1 MATKTKQKQ
10 NAGKQ
15 PLGKRTAGGK
25 RKKTHPKRGQHRGLL
40 WGVKW
45 LATFAVW
52 GVIAFVMI
60 LGIYGY
66 NVPDVTTLTQ
76 PDRRAPSVEILSA
89 RGQLLTTYGPLIREP
104 LTYADFPIP
113 LVHAL
118 LAVEDR
124 DFFHHGGLD
133 LWALMR
139 AMMVNLYQGRVVQGG
154 STLTQQLVKN
164 LYLTNERSIDR
175 KLREAILAFWIER
188 KLSKEEILTLYLNR
202 VYFGGGAYGVD
213 AASSR
218 FFGKSARDLTLPEA
232 ALIVGLVKA
241 PSDLNPLRSPEKA
254 IERRNVVLQ
263 EMLEAGFITRH
274 QANQAKQARMAIR
287 RPLAGPNVRFFTDWI
302 MEQLPY
308 YVNPKEHTWLRVD
321 TTLELNAQNR
331 ADLAAESIM
340 NRYALDH
347 NVSQVGAVTLRPSGA
362 VVSMVGGIAYDFS
375 QFNHVTQAK
384 RQPGSAFKTFV
395 VLEALT
401 RGFTP
406 TSPLEDTPLTI
417 KTWKPQNFQ
426 NQFHGTVTLREA
438 FIKSYNIPHIRLMQA
453 VGVKP
458 VLARARSMGISS
470 PLRADLSTALGS
482 SEVSLLELT
491 TAYAVLRNQGHL
503 VLPYGITRIVDQ
515 SGNVLYQRKGSE
527 KTKRLVDEATVATM
541 DTLLQAAVNDPAG
554 TGRAAQ
560 LPNQKAAG
568 KTGTSQNARDAWFVG
583 YTDALVTG
591 VWMGNDDQTPMDN
604 VTGGTLPAMLWQ
616 DIMAGP

>member
-1 MATKTKQKQ
+1 MAKKK
-10 NAGKQ
+10 K
-15 PLGKRTAGGK
+15 P
-25 RKKTHPKRGQHRGLL
+25 KKTVGVKKQRASAKKAQRHPLVWGL
-40 WGVKW
+40 KW
-45 LATFAVW
+45 LATFMVW
-52 GVIAFVMI
+52 GVIALMVF

-66 NVPDVTTLTQ
+66 NLPDVSTLTER
-76 PDRRAPSVEILSA
+76 DNLSPSVEILSA
-89 RGQLLTTYGPLIREP
+89 RGELLSNYGPLMREP
-104 LTYADFPIP
+104 LSYADFPVH
-113 LVHAL
+113 LVRAL

-124 DFFHHGGLD
+124 DFFNHGGLD
-133 LWALMR
+133 FWALLR
-139 AMMVNLYQGRVVQGG
+139 AMTINLYEGRVVQGG

-164 LYLTNERSIDR
+164 LYLTNERSMDR
-175 KLREAILAFWIER
+175 KVREAILAFWIER

-202 VYFGGGAYGVD
+202 VYFGAGAYGVD

-254 IERRNVVLQ
+254 IDRRNVVLQ
-263 EMLEAGFITRH
+263 EMLESGFITRH
-274 QANQAKQARMAIR
+274 QSNQAKQARMAIR

-308 YVNPKEHTWLRVD
+308 YVNSKDHAWLRVD
-321 TTLELNAQNR
+321 TTLDLNAQNR
-331 ADLAAESIM
+331 ADLAAENIM

-347 NVSQVGAVTLRPSGA
+347 NVSQVGTVTLRPSGA
-362 VVSMVGGIAYDFS
+362 VVSMVGGISYDFS
-375 QFNHVTQAK
+375 QFNHATQAK

-406 TSPLEDTPLTI
+406 TSLLEDTPLTI

-438 FIKSYNIPHIRLMQA
+438 FVKSYNIPHIRLMQA
-453 VGVKP
+453 VGVRP

-470 PLRADLSTALGS
+470 PLRPDLSTALGS
-482 SEVSLLELT
+482 SEVSLMELT

-503 VLPYGITRIVDQ
+503 VLPFGITRVVDQ

-527 KTKRLVDEATVATM
+527 KTRRLVDEPTVATM
-541 DTLLQAAVNDPAG
+541 DSLLRAAVEDPAG
-554 TGRAAQ
+554 TGRTAQ
-560 LPNQKAAG
+560 LPSQTAAG
-568 KTGTSQNARDAWFVG
+568 KTGTSQDERDAWFVG
-583 YTDALVTG
+583 YTDALITG
-591 VWMGNDDQTPMDN
+591 VWMGNDDRTPMDN
-604 VTGGTLPAMLWQ
+604 VTGGTLPTMLWR
-616 DIMAGP
+616 DMMVSGGKR